1 MSEILKELYIQQIK
15 NINYHFVAMQTYKLF
30 GDFNKM
36 KKIHRKK
43 LSEEINNYFALL
55 LDMTDRTRQLV
66 SIPDMK
72 LPAIEITERP
82 PSRLKRMELHK
93 TMLQSWEE
101 WEESVLSLY
110 TKAAEEYPRCTL
122 LKSLVRDTKNELK
135 FICKMLG
142 CL

>member
-1 MSEILKELYIQQIK
+1 MSDILKELYTQQIK
-15 NINYHFVAMQTYKLF
+15 NINFHSVAMQTYQLF

-43 LSEEINNYFALL
+43 LGEEINNYFALL

-66 SIPDMK
+66 NIPDIK
-72 LPAIEITERP
+72 FPAMEITERP
-82 PSRLKRMELHK
+82 PSRLKRIELHK
-93 TMLQSWEE
+93 SMLLSWEE

-110 TKAAEEYPRCTL
+110 SKAVEKYPHCVL
-122 LKSLVRDTKNELK
+122 LKSLVRDTENELK
-135 FICKMLG
+135 FIRKMLG